1 MSYYDTMSLEEF
13 INAILQGK
21 DERLV
26 NRCDV
31 PAILTS
37 LEDYDIYDISILR
50 ATLDSSLDA
59 LQVHLHSQAGAPASF
74 LPLLKAHL
82 PPPSP
87 LPPALP
93 FWEVMQDLDPK
104 RRSMLPSRLTF
115 SKMRKSAS
123 GLSLGSSSS
132 WRDAL
137 ESRLNMLESKLDD
150 GLADLKKIIEKL
162 EKQQLTQQEQ
172 LKEQKEA
179 QKELHKELVQQKN
192 ARANDMLQQMQEKLL
207 ARTANAAN
215 AATNAAT
222 NAANNTANAVNGAA
236 SNLAADIVGVTR
248 ADPATSAATFA
259 DHGAALNSPK
269 KSFRRR
275 VTRATSFNPSS
286 QATSN
291 KRRDELQTV
300 KPAAAN
306 SLEKIEAAA
315 AMAPGPVME
324 VPARWAGA
332 ML

>member
-37 LEDYDIYDISILR
+37 LEDYDIYDIAILR

-123 GLSLGSSSS
+123 GLSLGASSS
-132 WRDAL
+132 WRDTL

-192 ARANDMLQQMQEKLL
+192 ARANDMLQQM
-207 ARTANAAN
+207 R
-215 AATNAAT
+215 
-222 NAANNTANAVNGAA
+222 
-236 SNLAADIVGVTR
+236 
-248 ADPATSAATFA
+248 TFA
-259 DHGAALNSPK
+259 YANLWRLVDSQEPNLRDMFSGGATGSPEDKIYYKFLHRNRSSTKSCRGHRRTCKGIQSSARAK
-269 KSFRRR
+269 KTF
-275 VTRATSFNPSS
+275 
-286 QATSN
+286 
-291 KRRDELQTV
+291 
-300 KPAAAN
+300 
-306 SLEKIEAAA
+306 
-315 AMAPGPVME
+315 
-324 VPARWAGA
+324 ARK
-332 ML
+332 M